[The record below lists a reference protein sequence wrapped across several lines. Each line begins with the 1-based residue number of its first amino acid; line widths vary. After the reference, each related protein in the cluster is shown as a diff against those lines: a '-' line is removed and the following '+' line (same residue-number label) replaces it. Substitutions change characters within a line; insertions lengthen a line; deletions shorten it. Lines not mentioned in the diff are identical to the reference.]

1 MPLLVDRE
9 VSVEQDS
16 IQFIPFREYLEL
28 SEGERAKTRAVLVN
42 GDDSIEQ
49 LLVAATT
56 FDAIAVEFPVVR
68 DGRGFSIARELRV
81 AGFTGQ
87 IRAVGETSRDKL
99 ALFERCGI
107 NAVEIKDDS
116 FKPEYLN
123 AYTEMSVRYQG
134 AVDDPRPIYRQKE
147 LA

>member
-9 VSVEQDS
+9 VSMEQDAF
-16 IQFIPFREYLEL
+16 QFIPFGEYLEL
-28 SEGERAKTRAVLVN
+28 TDTEKAEANAVLVN
-42 GDDSIEQ
+42 GDDSLEQ
-49 LLVAATT
+49 LLLVATT

-68 DGRGFSIARELRV
+68 DGRGFSFARELRV

-87 IRAVGETSRDKL
+87 IRAVGQTSRDKL

-107 NAVEIKDDS
+107 NAVEIEDDA

-123 AYTEMSVRYQG
+123 AYTEISVRYQG
-134 AVDDPRPIYRQKE
+134 AVDDPRPIYRQE
-147 LA
+147 EFA